1 MEKRFNSLIEGKDIN
16 SSPFDHDH
24 ESESS
29 CVIALADGLILLLL
43 RDIFPADL
51 AWVGPGLSRLSNAG
65 RV

>member
-1 MEKRFNSLIEGKDIN
+1 MEKRFNGLIEGKDIN

-29 CVIALADGLILLLL
+29 SVIALADALVLPPVKIY
-43 RDIFPADL
+43 FQQT
-51 AWVGPGLSRLSNAG
+51 WPGSVPVAKSNTG